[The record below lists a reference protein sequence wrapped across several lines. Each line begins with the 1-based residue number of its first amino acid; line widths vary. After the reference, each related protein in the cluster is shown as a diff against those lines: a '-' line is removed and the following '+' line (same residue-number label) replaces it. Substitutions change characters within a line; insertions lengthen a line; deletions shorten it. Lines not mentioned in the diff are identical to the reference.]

1 MAIIYTYPRLI
12 NLEDTD
18 LLLISDTGTKRKP
31 TMSVKLGDL
40 ATFINSKVDVGVTS
54 IIAGTGITVDQPT
67 GDVTITATGGGS
79 GGVGGAGTPQQI
91 AMWDTISSITDSIM
105 EQDLANSKVSLNGSL
120 EVGSPVQSPSQEHV
134 SAFNAF
140 QVNKPTPGST
150 DTARTGVVNIGKGDT
165 GNFTEFDHTLNLYT
179 PSSFS
184 DPTNFSDAK
193 AFEYTWNDAYKFARI
208 EAADYAGG
216 NISPLWEVG
225 DLSFEINGA
234 RWQVA
239 NGDYARFI
247 TPGSPAYFEV
257 TSTSAQF
264 NVDTSFAGGISVSMD
279 GNKIEDVGTPT
290 LGNDAATKDYVDGLS
305 DIRKVDVTVTPAQ
318 MLSLNGGNV
327 IQLLPAP
334 GANRMYYILNAL
346 INLKFNSIAYDFSA
360 TGLSDAVSLQLGTL
374 SLFNDTGLNTINLNS
389 ATNTYFIGDPVSA
402 STNIQ
407 VPVNVPINLASTSGI
422 LVSQGDSDL
431 NISILYRDIDLS
443 F

>member
-1 MAIIYTYPRLI
+1 
-12 NLEDTD
+12 
-18 LLLISDTGTKRKP
+18 
-31 TMSVKLGDL
+31 
-40 ATFINSKVDVGVTS
+40 
-54 IIAGTGITVDQPT
+54 
-67 GDVTITATGGGS
+67 
-79 GGVGGAGTPQQI
+79 
-91 AMWDTISSITDSIM
+91 
-105 EQDLANSKVSLNGSL
+105 
-120 EVGSPVQSPSQEHV
+120 
-134 SAFNAF
+134 
-140 QVNKPTPGST
+140 
-150 DTARTGVVNIGKGDT
+150 
-165 GNFTEFDHTLNLYT
+165 
-179 PSSFS
+179 
-184 DPTNFSDAK
+184 
-193 AFEYTWNDAYKFARI
+193 
-208 EAADYAGG
+208 
-216 NISPLWEVG
+216 
-225 DLSFEINGA
+225 
-234 RWQVA
+234 
-239 NGDYARFI
+239 
-247 TPGSPAYFEV
+247 
-257 TSTSAQF
+257 
-264 NVDTSFAGGISVSMD
+264 MD

-305 DIRKVDVTVTPAQ
+305 DVRKVDVTVTPAQ

-346 INLKFNSIAYDFSA
+346 INLKFNSIAYNFSA